1 MNFTYIKKIIVIIS
15 LFAVTIGTFGCGSKG
30 ANVKVNTIV
39 LNYLEQQGVSECYIN
54 SCDESL
60 YDCIVFEKGR
70 ICWDVLIQK
79 VEYAISEEQVV
90 DYSVNVV
97 NNYEYVA
104 NLYGLDLKDYYINI
118 LGLSDEDFYQQCY
131 SEGLYDIQRALLIG
145 YIAEKEHIS
154 VSEEDIRDFCNREE
168 YDMMQK
174 DAVLKNNLMFG
185 TLEEKVVDF
194 FESYE

>member
-1 MNFTYIKKIIVIIS
+1 MI
-15 LFAVTIGTFGCGSKG
+15 
-30 ANVKVNTIV
+30 
-39 LNYLEQQGVSECYIN
+39 
-54 SCDESL
+54 
-60 YDCIVFEKGR
+60 EKR
-70 ICWDVLIQK
+70 
-79 VEYAISEEQVV
+79 VV
-90 DYSVNVV
+90 YRM
-97 NNYEYVA
+97 
-104 NLYGLDLKDYYINI
+104 K
-118 LGLSDEDFYQQCY
+118 
-131 SEGLYDIQRALLIG
+131 ALLIG